1 MRRAMLWLVVV
12 GAALSGCVTQKSY
25 DLLKSDYD
33 RTLGDLNAC
42 LTRRGELEK
51 EVEGLK
57 AQIAEL
63 DAKRQGLEGQLA
75 GAERAMKGLQ
85 EDLEACEKGSKN
97 VAVEKAKLLREYQ
110 SLSAS
115 ADEMRA
121 ALAEL
126 QKRKEQAEA
135 RLAEFKDL
143 LARFKPLIDAGK
155 LKVAIVDGRM
165 VVQLP
170 SDVLFKSGQAT
181 LDKDG
186 LAAITEVA
194 KVLMEI
200 PDRRYQVEGHTDNR
214 PIRTAAFPSNWEL
227 ASARALTVVRTMLDA
242 GLPAERVSAAS
253 FGEFK
258 PARSND
264 TDEGRAANRRIEI
277 VVVPDLSGLPGFD
290 ELNQAGQ

>member
-1 MRRAMLWLVVV
+1 MRRLVLLAL
-12 GAALSGCVTQKSY
+12 AALAAATGCVTQKSY

-51 EVEGLK
+51 EIEGLK
-57 AQIAEL
+57 AQIAEMESR
-63 DAKRQGLEGQLA
+63 RQGLEGQLA
-75 GAERAMKGLQ
+75 GAERAMQGLQ
-85 EDLEACEKGSKN
+85 EDLEACEKGSKS

-135 RLAEFKDL
+135 RLKEYRDL
-143 LARFKPLIDAGK
+143 LARFKSLIDAGK

-194 KVLMEI
+194 KVLIEI

-227 ASARALTVVRTMLDA
+227 ASARALTVVRAMLDA
-242 GLPAERVSAAS
+242 GLAPERVSAAS

-290 ELNQAGQ
+290 ELNQVSQ

>member
-1 MRRAMLWLVVV
+1 MRRLVMLTLV
-12 GAALSGCVTQKSY
+12 AALALTGCVTQKSY

-33 RTLGDLNAC
+33 RTLGDLNGC
-42 LTRRGELEK
+42 LTRRGELEN
-51 EVEGLK
+51 EVQALK

-63 DAKRQGLEGQLA
+63 DSKRQGVEAELA
-75 GAERAMKGLQ
+75 GCERALKGLQ
-85 EDLEACEKGSKN
+85 EDLDACEKGSKS

-135 RLAEFKDL
+135 RLAEYRDL
-143 LARFKPLIDAGK
+143 LARFKTLIDAGK
-155 LKVAIVDGRM
+155 LKVKIVDGRM
-165 VVQLP
+165 VVELP
-170 SDVLFKSGQAT
+170 SDVLFDSGSAS
-181 LDKDG
+181 LGKDG
-186 LAAITEVA
+186 KTAIQEVA
-194 KVLMEI
+194 KVLAEI
-200 PDRRYQVEGHTDNR
+200 PERRYQVEGHTDNR
-214 PIRTAAFPSNWEL
+214 PIHTQTFPSNWEL
-227 ASARALTVVRTMLDA
+227 ASARALTVVRAMLDA

-258 PARSND
+258 PARAND

-277 VVVPDLSGLPGFD
+277 VVVPDLTGLPGFD
-290 ELNQAGQ
+290 ELNQVSQ